1 MPLSNFLPKYRTR
14 SSSACAKLLGLAAGV
29 FIAPFFAAPFA
40 GAAEP
45 DSSAPKLL
53 STTGGGSTWS
63 DLGEL
68 QKAAASGNPKA
79 CVALGEMYVNGDQV
93 PKDVNRGLELLNQAL
108 KQGNADAAFRLGKL
122 YDDGEAVP
130 RDYAKA

>member
-1 MPLSNFLPKYRTR
+1 MPSSNTPLGDRTF
-14 SSSACAKLLGLAAGV
+14 SSAAWIKPLRFVAVVLV
-29 FIAPFFAAPFA
+29 APFISAQPAVVA
-40 GAAEP
+40 
-45 DSSAPKLL
+45 DKDTAPKLL

-79 CVALGEMYVNGDQV
+79 CTALGEMYVNGDQV
-93 PKDVNRGLELLNQAL
+93 PKDVNRGLELLDQAL
-108 KQGNADAAFRLGKL
+108 KKGSVDAAFRLGKL